1 MTLDLRH
8 WALSDPGRLAVRVG
22 DVNTSYGELE
32 TQANRMAHVLR
43 AQGIQRGDH
52 IAALM
57 GNGASVFA
65 VVWAAYRLGAY
76 ITPVPST
83 ASAEDA
89 AYIVRDCGARVVLAD
104 AGLGQILK
112 TLHSIVSGSQVWL
125 SVGGEVGG
133 FLPMDPLLA
142 SAPVTPVAD
151 ESSGALMMYTSGTTG
166 HPKGVWRA
174 LSPTVSTCPPF
185 AQDLIAMFDVS
196 EGSRYLSTAPLYH
209 AAPLRFGLAFLAAG
223 GSVYVMQKFE
233 ASKALDLL
241 EREQITH
248 SQWVPTMFQ
257 RLLALDEKQ
266 RERFKAPHHRLA
278 LHSAAP
284 CPMPVKRAMLD
295 WWGPIL
301 EEYYSGSEGV
311 GLTAI
316 TADEWLHRP
325 GSVGRARKGQ
335 LHILGDGDEE
345 LPDGTAG
352 RVFFS
357 GIAPFA
363 YHGAPEKTAMRTSRQ
378 GWQTF
383 GDIGYVDPDGY
394 LFLTDRLD
402 DMIISGGVNIYPQEL
417 EAALLEMPSV
427 AEVAVVGA
435 PDSEFGERPVAFVV
449 LGKQALE
456 DGLLPDAM
464 GAVDA
469 FALQRLGRIK
479 RPREIRIVEALPYSP
494 QGKLLRREL
503 RRLLAEGALR
513 G

>member
-1 MTLDLRH
+1 MALDLRH
-8 WALSDPGRLAVRVG
+8 WALLDPGRLAVRVG
-22 DVNTSYGELE
+22 DVNTTYGELE
-32 TQANRMAHVLR
+32 AEANRVAHVLR
-43 AQGIQRGDH
+43 AKGIGRGDH
-52 IAALM
+52 VAALM

-65 VVWAAYRLGAY
+65 VVWGGYRVGAY
-76 ITPVPST
+76 VTPVPST

-89 AYIVRDCGARVVLAD
+89 AYIVRDCGARAVIAD
-104 AGLGQILK
+104 AGLGKFLEA
-112 TLHSIVSGSQVWL
+112 LPSGADLSPLWL
-125 SVGGEVGG
+125 ALGGNVRG
-133 FLPMDPLLA
+133 FLSIDPLLA
-142 SAPVTPVAD
+142 EAPATPVSG

-166 HPKGVWRA
+166 RPKGVWRA
-174 LSPTVSTCPPF
+174 LPQTVSACPSF

-223 GSVYVMQKFE
+223 GSVYVMPKFE
-233 ASKALDLL
+233 AHSALELL

-257 RLLALDEKQ
+257 RLLAWDEK
-266 RERFKAPHHRLA
+266 RRAAFKAPHHRLA

-284 CPMPVKRAMLD
+284 CPVPVKQAMIE

-316 TADEWLHRP
+316 TSAEWLQRP
-325 GSVGRARKGQ
+325 GSVGRTRKGE
-335 LHILGDGDEE
+335 LHILGDDDGE
-345 LPDGTAG
+345 LPAGQAG

-363 YHGAPEKTAMRTSRQ
+363 YHGAAEKTALRTSRQ

-383 GDIGYVDPDGY
+383 GDVGYVDADGY
-394 LFLTDRLD
+394 LFLTDRMD

-417 EAALLEMPSV
+417 EAALLEMPDV

-435 PDSEFGERPVAFVV
+435 PDKEFGERPVAFVV
-449 LGKQALE
+449 PRGPVFDSAAL
-456 DGLLPDAM
+456 A
-464 GAVDA
+464 GAIDT

-479 RPREIRIVEALPYSP
+479 RPREIRVVDALPYSP

-503 RRLLAEGALR
+503 RQWIANP
-513 G
+513 